1 MSLGFTYTGREVGG
15 LCYRETFEEQ
25 KLLTGEDLAKE
36 QGEMGRQWEFLPR
49 WKQLGG
55 E

>member
-1 MSLGFTYTGREVGG
+1 MSLGFTYTGREVRG
-15 LCYRETFEEQ
+15 LCYREAFKKQ

-36 QGEMGRQWEFLPR
+36 QGEMGRQWEFLPW
-49 WKQLGG
+49 WKQLW